1 MRSLIDA
8 VKATNEGLSDG
19 GCRKGPCVSVEFE
32 IPLSPWQKVSPDPS
46 VSIAKGGRFTVAR
59 VVSTCQDSKQSSGW
73 LELRGESR

>member
-1 MRSLIDA
+1 MLFRSTLFCMRSLIDA

-46 VSIAKGGRFTVAR
+46 VSIACVKV
-59 VVSTCQDSKQSSGW
+59 
-73 LELRGESR
+73 